1 MLILNDLELE
11 DVGILD
17 PLRARYNAQHF
28 NLRKFY
34 YECSNLKYLTGLI
47 NVPKLG
53 QEPPNLMES
62 GEPTPSLPQR
72 PKNNAPPAR
81 KETPASGEPTASA
94 DEIEEQRRMLEQ
106 YERKQSA
113 LVQQR
118 ENEKRKQEEEKA
130 RQEREFAEQQRAQAE
145 RERQAQ
151 EQLMRDQMANQ
162 YNQQQ
167 NSQAAEMAQQME
179 REMLA
184 MRGQYERDQML
195 LEQYDRVSN
204 FAQRAIKYAAALIN

>member
-1 MLILNDLELE
+1 M
-11 DVGILD
+11 D

-53 QEPPNLMES
+53 QEPPNLLET

-72 PKNNAPPAR
+72 PKNGGSSAPAR
-81 KETPASGEPTASA
+81 KETPNNGSGEPSATA

-106 YERKQSA
+106 YEKKQAS
-113 LVQQR
+113 LVAQR
-118 ENEKRKQEEEKA
+118 DSEKRKQEEEKA

-151 EQLMRDQMANQ
+151 EQLMRDQMAMQ
-162 YNQQQ
+162 ANQQ
-167 NSQAAEMAQQME
+167 SQQQFDQTAQMAQQME

-195 LEQYDRVSN
+195 LEQYDRVS
-204 FAQRAIKYAAALIN
+204 FSAV

>member
-1 MLILNDLELE
+1 MLILDDLELE

-81 KETPASGEPTASA
+81 KETPSSGEPTASA

-195 LEQYDRVSN
+195 LEQYDRVSG
-204 FAQRAIKYAAALIN
+204 FVLGVIQYAASLIN